1 MSPSFFLLRFQ
12 KTISQIWALCL
23 GEFAG
28 LLKVKMMIE
37 QNSNRNSEG
46 LIKPYGG
53 ELINLM
59 ASAEEAEE
67 LKKSSF
73 KKLNCS
79 DRNACDIELL
89 MIGAFSPLN

>member
-1 MSPSFFLLRFQ
+1 MV
-12 KTISQIWALCL
+12 LCL

-53 ELINLM
+53 KLINLM
-59 ASAEEAEE
+59 ASTEETEE
-67 LKKSSF
+67 LKKRSL
-73 KKLNCS
+73 KILNC
-79 DRNACDIELL
+79 
-89 MIGAFSPLN
+89 